1 MKGLV
6 IVIVMAA
13 LFVLAQA
20 GQADEASK
28 SVNFAQPKGISAPP
42 AEPAPETAGESVPQQ
57 AAASQ
62 EYKIGNDDIIDI
74 AVLQPEQLALTVTV
88 SPDGSITFPY
98 IGKVDVK
105 GKTPSEV
112 QEEIQTRL
120 SDGYLK
126 YPVVS
131 VAGK

>member
-1 MKGLV
+1 
-6 IVIVMAA
+6 MAA